1 MNPKILLVE
10 DNEDDIALTLRAL
23 ERSKLRDQVVVAR
36 DGREALDFLLC
47 EGTHAGRDPHFMPA
61 LVLLDLNLPKVS
73 GLEVL
78 ECMRQHEVSRFVPV
92 VVLTSSVEDR
102 DIVESYRRGANS
114 YVQKPV
120 DFGQFLD
127 ATRDL
132 GMYWLGLNRRVP
144 DHVR

>member
-1 MNPKILLVE
+1 MNPRILLVE

-23 ERSKLRDQVVVAR
+23 ERNKLRDQVVVVR
-36 DGREALDFLLC
+36 DGREALDFVQC
-47 EGTHAGRDPHFMPA
+47 EGAHAGRDPSRMPD
-61 LVLLDLNLPKVS
+61 LILLDLNLPKIG
-73 GLEVL
+73 GLDVL
-78 ECMRQHEVSRFVPV
+78 ERLRAYQPSRFVPV
-92 VVLTSSVEDR
+92 VVLTSSMEDK

-132 GMYWLGLNRRVP
+132 GLYWLGLNRRVP
-144 DHVR
+144 SHVR

>member
-1 MNPKILLVE
+1 VSPRILLVE

-23 ERSKLRDQVVVAR
+23 ERNKLRDQVVVAR
-36 DGREALDFLLC
+36 DGREALDFVLC
-47 EGTHAGRDPHFMPA
+47 EGAYAGRDPHRMPE
-61 LVLLDLNLPKVS
+61 LILLDLNLPKIG
-73 GLEVL
+73 GLDVL
-78 ECMRQHEVSRFVPV
+78 ERLRAHQPSRFVPV
-92 VVLTSSVEDR
+92 VVLTSSMEDK
-102 DIVESYRRGANS
+102 DIAESYRRGANS

-144 DHVR
+144 SHVG